1 MSTRLHAAA
10 AGLVLAAI
18 AAIGPA
24 AAPATAAT
32 SASAGCGRQLDA
44 AVHRYLATTDRRD
57 AAGFNA
63 LLHRDVTGTLPGGT
77 VFAGKAELADFIT
90 SFFGRTD
97 WTQTFELRRTTRTGC
112 ATAYVL
118 FDSVYAEPAA
128 GFSQQLAIGVT
139 WTREHGRWL
148 VLADQNTEV
157 TP

>member
-1 MSTRLHAAA
+1 MSPRLNAAA
-10 AGLVLAAI
+10 ACLVLAAI
-18 AAIGPA
+18 AAVGPA
-24 AAPATAAT
+24 AAPASAA
-32 SASAGCGRQLDA
+32 ASGCGRQLDA
-44 AVHRYLATTDRRD
+44 AVHRYVATTDRRD

-77 VFAGKAELADFIT
+77 VFAGKADMADFIT
-90 SFFGRTD
+90 RFFGRTD

-128 GFSQQLAIGVT
+128 GYSQQLAIGVT

>member
-1 MSTRLHAAA
+1 MSTRLNAAA
-10 AGLVLAAI
+10 ACLVLAAI
-18 AAIGPA
+18 AAVGPA
-24 AAPATAAT
+24 AAPASAAAPA
-32 SASAGCGRQLDA
+32 ASGCGRQLDA

-77 VFAGKAELADFIT
+77 VFAGKADMAGFIT
-90 SFFGRTD
+90 RFFDRTD
-97 WTQTFELRRTTRTGC
+97 WTQTLEPRRTTRTGC

-128 GFSQQLAIGVT
+128 GFSQRLAIGVT